1 MINSVMLFLSKQR
14 RQERRQLEYRRR
26 IAKLCEVDTVAATA
40 QNGVVVTAMMTKKPD
55 PQRGAPITDGY
66 MEYIS
71 PWWTTINKVGLRGVI
86 LHDGLPEDVI
96 QEATTDCVSFQRCEL
111 GEFPILHQ
119 RHFAVRDFLVNSDA
133 EYVLVTDV
141 SDVAIK
147 RDPFELIAAH
157 ASDVR
162 LVIGSEAKTIGRNKC
177 LKSELTRQYGAAKFL
192 DRKVVNPGILGG
204 RRKETIQFLDLL
216 TAEIQQLRD
225 CLLGSDM
232 SIINYVFHSHY
243 DLSEVLTGPPLHSGF
258 RKWEYNTQAAVMH
271 K

>member
-1 MINSVMLFLSKQR
+1 MFLLSKQK

-26 IAKLCEVDTVAATA
+26 IAKLCEVETIAATA
-40 QNGVVVTAMMTKKPD
+40 QSGIVVTVMMTKKPD
-55 PQRGAPITDGY
+55 PQRGVPITDGY
-66 MEYIS
+66 LEYMS
-71 PWWTTINKVGLRGVI
+71 PWWTTINKVGLQGVI
-86 LHDGLPEDVI
+86 LHDGLPEEVI

-111 GEFPILHQ
+111 GKFPILHQ
-119 RHFAVRDFLVNSDA
+119 RHFAVRDFLLSSNA

-157 ASDVR
+157 KSDVK

-177 LKSELTRQYGAAKFL
+177 LKSELIRQYGHADFL

-204 RRKETIQFLDLL
+204 RREDTIHFLDLL
-216 TAEIQQLRD
+216 TVEIEQLKD
-225 CLLGSDM
+225 CLLASDM
-232 SIINYVFHSHY
+232 SIINHVFHTHY
-243 DLSEVLTGPPLHSGF
+243 DFSDVLTGPPLHSGF
-258 RKWEYNTQAAVMH
+258 RQWEYDTQAAVMH